1 MRYTIFDTPGLTTLM
16 QRLSLF
22 LLNILGWRIQGRV
35 PNLPK
40 FVIIGAPHTS
50 NWDFPIMILFAFAL
64 KVKIFWM
71 GKDALFR
78 KPFDA
83 FFKRLGGIP
92 IDRSRSNRVV
102 AQMVQIFR
110 ENEKLILVIPPE
122 GTRKKVRFWKTGFYY
137 IAKGADIPIVM
148 GYMDY
153 RLKVGGFGPMIT
165 PTGDIES
172 DMSEIK
178 AFYADITGK
187 YPDKSS

>member
-1 MRYTIFDTPGLTTLM
+1 MRYTIFDTPALTTLM

-35 PNLPK
+35 PDLPK

-78 KPFDA
+78 KPFGT

-92 IDRSRSNRVV
+92 IDRSKSNRVV
-102 AQMVQIFR
+102 AQMVQIFQ

-153 RLKVGGFGPMIT
+153 CLKVGGFGPMIR

>member
-1 MRYTIFDTPGLTTLM
+1 MRYTIFDTPALTTLM
-16 QRLSLF
+16 QRLSLC
-22 LLNILGWRIQGRV
+22 LLNNLGWRIQGRV

-78 KPFDA
+78 KPFDI

-92 IDRSRSNRVV
+92 IDRSKSNQVV
-102 AQMVQIFR
+102 AQMVQIFQ
-110 ENEKLILVIPPE
+110 ENENLIVVIPPE

-148 GYMDY
+148 GYIDY
-153 RLKVGGFGPMIT
+153 RLKVGGFGPMIR
-165 PTGDIES
+165 PTGNIES

-178 AFYADITGK
+178 AFYSDITGK